1 MYLMSGEARGGTR
14 PCPALR
20 LLARSRLLLLLL
32 LPVSPPLRLPWRLLA
47 PLRRETKEEAR
58 GFAKERRLL
67 AKAKCASPTRR
78 NDHKRVFA
86 TISCQRLHLLLL
98 LLLLLASVQ
107 TRQS

>member
-47 PLRRETKEEAR
+47 LRRETKEEAR
-58 GFAKERRLL
+58 GFAHERKLL
-67 AKAKCASPTRR
+67 AKAKSACPTQQ
-78 NDHKRVFA
+78 NDHRRVFA

-98 LLLLLASVQ
+98 LLLASAQ